1 MYSLAEEN
9 YLKALYL
16 LSGKVG
22 AVNVNDLSKQLNI
35 KMPTVNSMMKR
46 LFEKGLVHYESY
58 KPIKLTAEGR
68 KQAALIIRKHRL
80 TEMFLVEKMG
90 FGWEEVHSIAEQI
103 EHIDATAFFDRM
115 DALLGFPKTDPHGSP
130 IPNRNGE
137 IEWVAYKNLSN
148 CHAGEQVIIAAV
160 TNSSDEFLK
169 FLNSKDIK
177 LGDIIR
183 ILDVEPFDGSMQ
195 LSLSNRNPETFSK
208 LVCEKLLV
216 APDSNN

>member
-46 LFEKGLVHYESY
+46 LFEKGLIHYESY
-58 KPIKLTAEGR
+58 KPIKLTTEGR

-80 TEMFLVEKMG
+80 TEMFLVEIMG
-90 FGWEEVHSIAEQI
+90 FGWEEVHPIAEQI
-103 EHIDATAFFDRM
+103 EHINAPAFFDRM
-115 DALLGFPKTDPHGSP
+115 DALLRFPKTDPHGSP
-130 IPNRNGE
+130 IPNKNGE
-137 IEWVAYKNLSN
+137 CEWIAYNNLSN
-148 CHAGEQVIIAAV
+148 CQAGEKVILSAV

-177 LGDIIR
+177 LGDVIR

-195 LSLSNRNPETFSK
+195 LSISNRNPETFSK

-216 APDSNN
+216 APGNIN

>member
-46 LFEKGLVHYESY
+46 LFEKGLIHYESY
-58 KPIKLTAEGR
+58 KPIKLTAEGK

-90 FGWEEVHSIAEQI
+90 FGWEEVHPIAEQI
-103 EHIDATAFFDRM
+103 EHINAPAFFDRM

-130 IPNRNGE
+130 IPNKNGE
-137 IEWVAYKNLSN
+137 IEWIAYVNLSN
-148 CHAGEQVIIAAV
+148 CHAGEKVILSAV
-160 TNSSDEFLK
+160 TNSSDDFLK

-177 LGDIIR
+177 LGDVIR
-183 ILDVEPFDGSMQ
+183 VLDVEPFDGSMQ
-195 LSLSNRNPETFSK
+195 LSISNRSPETFSK

-216 APDSNN
+216 APGSSN

>member
-35 KMPTVNSMMKR
+35 KMPTVNSMMKK
-46 LFEKGLVHYESY
+46 LFEKGLVVYESY
-58 KPIKLTAEGR
+58 KPIKLTTEGK

-90 FGWEEVHSIAEQI
+90 FGWEEVHPIAEQI
-103 EHIDATAFFDRM
+103 EHINAPAFFDRM

-130 IPNRNGE
+130 IPNKNGE
-137 IEWVAYKNLSN
+137 IEWIAYVNLSN
-148 CHAGEQVIIAAV
+148 CIPGEKVILSAV
-160 TNSSDEFLK
+160 TNSSDDFLK

-183 ILDVEPFDGSMQ
+183 ILDIEPFDGSMQ
-195 LSLSNRNPETFSK
+195 LSVSNRNPETFSK

-216 APDSNN
+216 APANNA

>member
-46 LFEKGLVHYESY
+46 LFEKGLIHYESY
-58 KPIKLTAEGR
+58 KPIKLTAEGK

-90 FGWEEVHSIAEQI
+90 FGWEEVHPIAEQI
-103 EHIDATAFFDRM
+103 EHIDAPAFFDRM

-130 IPNRNGE
+130 IPNKNGE
-137 IEWVAYKNLSN
+137 IEWIAYVNLSN
-148 CHAGEQVIIAAV
+148 CHAGERMILSAV

-177 LGDIIR
+177 LGDMIR

-195 LSLSNRNPETFSK
+195 LSISNRSPETFSK

-216 APDSNN
+216 APANIN

>member
-22 AVNVNDLSKQLNI
+22 AVNVNDLSKHLNI

-46 LFEKGLVHYESY
+46 LFEKGLIHYESY
-58 KPIKLTAEGR
+58 KPIKLTAEGK

-90 FGWEEVHSIAEQI
+90 FGWEEVHPIAEQI
-103 EHIDATAFFDRM
+103 EHINAPAFFDRM

-130 IPNRNGE
+130 IPNKKGE
-137 IEWVAYKNLSN
+137 IEWVAYNNLSN
-148 CHAGEQVIIAAV
+148 CEAGEQVILSAV

-183 ILDVEPFDGSMQ
+183 VMDVEPFDGSMQ
-195 LSLSNRNPETFSK
+195 LSVANRNPETFSK

-216 APDSNN
+216 TPRP

>member
-46 LFEKGLVHYESY
+46 LFEKGLIHYESY
-58 KPIKLTAEGR
+58 KPIKLTAEGK

-90 FGWEEVHSIAEQI
+90 FGWEEVHPIAEQI
-103 EHIDATAFFDRM
+103 EHINAPAFFDRM

-130 IPNRNGE
+130 IPNKNGE
-137 IEWVAYKNLSN
+137 IEWIAYNNLSN
-148 CHAGEQVIIAAV
+148 CQAGEKVILSAV

-177 LGDIIR
+177 LGDVIR

-195 LSLSNRNPETFSK
+195 LSVSNRNPETFSK

-216 APDSNN
+216 APGNIN

>member
-46 LFEKGLVHYESY
+46 LFEKGLIHYESY
-58 KPIKLTAEGR
+58 KPIKLTAEGK

-90 FGWEEVHSIAEQI
+90 FGWEEVHPIAEQI
-103 EHIDATAFFDRM
+103 EHIDAPAFFDRM

-130 IPNRNGE
+130 IPNKNGE
-137 IEWVAYKNLSN
+137 IEWIAYVNLSN
-148 CHAGEQVIIAAV
+148 CNAGEKVVLSAV

-195 LSLSNRNPETFSK
+195 LSVSNRSPETFSK

-216 APDSNN
+216 APAITN

>member
-46 LFEKGLVHYESY
+46 LFEKGLIHYESY
-58 KPIKLTAEGR
+58 KPIKLTAEGK

-90 FGWEEVHSIAEQI
+90 FGWEEVHPIAEQI
-103 EHIDATAFFDRM
+103 EHINAPAFFDRM

-130 IPNRNGE
+130 IPNKNGE
-137 IEWVAYKNLSN
+137 IEWIAYVNLSN
-148 CHAGEQVIIAAV
+148 CHAGEKVILSAV
-160 TNSSDEFLK
+160 TNSSDDFLK

-177 LGDIIR
+177 LGDVIR

-195 LSLSNRNPETFSK
+195 LSISNRSPETFSK

-216 APDSNN
+216 ATGSIN

>member
-46 LFEKGLVHYESY
+46 LFEKGLIHYESY
-58 KPIKLTAEGR
+58 KPIKLTTEGK

-90 FGWEEVHSIAEQI
+90 FGWEEVHPIAEQI
-103 EHIDATAFFDRM
+103 EHINAPAFFDRM

-130 IPNRNGE
+130 IPNKNGE
-137 IEWVAYKNLSN
+137 IEWVAYVNLSN
-148 CHAGEQVIIAAV
+148 CNAGEKVILSAV

-195 LSLSNRNPETFSK
+195 LSVSNRSPETFSR

-216 APDSNN
+216 APGNTN